1 MPRGSGGAG
10 FIAAGGNGGNIQS
23 VYFMKKLLTEY
34 KDAIEMC
41 IVCCIFLFFVGEVLY
56 S

>member
-23 VYFMKKLLTEY
+23 VYFMTKFLTEY

-41 IVCCIFLFFVGEVLY
+41 IVCCKFFVFCG
-56 S
+56 